1 MLFSGKG
8 KHRRPSKATRVIA
21 VAGVTGAAV
30 AAPLMAAGNAS
41 AATASEWDAV
51 AQCESGGNW
60 SINTGNGYY
69 GGLQFSAST
78 WAAYGGTQYAS
89 TADQAS
95 KSQQI
100 QIAEK
105 VLAGQG
111 KGAWPVCGTGLSG
124 AAYAGGGSQDSGSG
138 SSESSQSQSSGSTAE
153 RSTEQK
159 ASRSSERPAAEQKT
173 EQAPEED
180 RHHPDRQ
187 EGREGRRRVQGRQGR
202 HPQLDRRGARRQG
215 RLGEAVQAERRH
227 RRRGRPDLPGPAA
240 APEVSGGSRDSRPGA
255 CSPVRTGAGF
265 FTSGVRRGPPPVP
278 SRFPETSL
286 FRSETIYSRFCP
298 AGGRSAGRSPG
309 AG

>member
-78 WAAYGGTQYAS
+78 WAGYGGTQYAA

-100 QIAEK
+100 EIAEK

-124 AAYAGGGSQDSGSG
+124 AAYTGGGSTESQDSGSAQGSG
-138 SSESSQSQSSGSTAE
+138 SSESQSGGSTAD

-159 ASRSSERPAAEQKT
+159 ASRSEERPAAEKPAEKKT
-173 EQAPEED
+173 VTTPTGKKVEKGDGEYKVVKGDTLSSIAKEHDVKGGWAKLFKLNDDIVDEADLIYPGQ
-180 RHHPDRQ
+180 
-187 EGREGRRRVQGRQGR
+187 
-202 HPQLDRRGARRQG
+202 QLH
-215 RLGEAVQAERRH
+215 LK
-227 RRRGRPDLPGPAA
+227 
-240 APEVSGGSRDSRPGA
+240 
-255 CSPVRTGAGF
+255 
-265 FTSGVRRGPPPVP
+265 
-278 SRFPETSL
+278 
-286 FRSETIYSRFCP
+286 
-298 AGGRSAGRSPG
+298 
-309 AG
+309 

>member
-124 AAYAGGGSQDSGSG
+124 AAYTGGGSEGSGSG
-138 SSESSQSQSSGSTAE
+138 SSEGSQSQSSGSTAE

-159 ASRSSERPAAEQKT
+159 APAPPSARPPSRRPRSPPRRRRPSPPRPARRSRRATASTRSS
-173 EQAPEED
+173 
-180 RHHPDRQ
+180 
-187 EGREGRRRVQGRQGR
+187 RET
-202 HPQLDRRGARRQG
+202 PSARSPR
-215 RLGEAVQAERRH
+215 
-227 RRRGRPDLPGPAA
+227 
-240 APEVSGGSRDSRPGA
+240 STTSRA
-255 CSPVRTGAGF
+255 
-265 FTSGVRRGPPPVP
+265 
-278 SRFPETSL
+278 
-286 FRSETIYSRFCP
+286 
-298 AGGRSAGRSPG
+298 AGRSCSS
-309 AG
+309 

>member
-78 WAAYGGTQYAS
+78 WAGYGGTQYAA
-89 TADQAS
+89 TADQAT
-95 KSQQI
+95 KAQQI
-100 QIAEK
+100 EIAEK

-111 KGAWPVCGTGLSG
+111 KGAWPVCGTGLSN
-124 AAYAGGGSQDSGSG
+124 AAYTGGSESQDGGSSQSG
-138 SSESSQSQSSGSTAE
+138 SSESSQSQSGGSTAD

-159 ASRSSERPAAEQKT
+159 ASRSDERPAAKKETVTTPTGKKVEKGDGEYKVVKGDT
-173 EQAPEED
+173 LSSIAEEHD
-180 RHHPDRQ
+180 VKGGWAELFKLNDDIVDDADLIYPGQ
-187 EGREGRRRVQGRQGR
+187 
-202 HPQLDRRGARRQG
+202 QLH
-215 RLGEAVQAERRH
+215 LK
-227 RRRGRPDLPGPAA
+227 
-240 APEVSGGSRDSRPGA
+240 
-255 CSPVRTGAGF
+255 
-265 FTSGVRRGPPPVP
+265 
-278 SRFPETSL
+278 
-286 FRSETIYSRFCP
+286 
-298 AGGRSAGRSPG
+298 
-309 AG
+309 